1 MSVYDVTKVVLTVVM
16 IKNMSYT
23 SPIIFFGAINKTVD
37 RMSRLLK

>member
-1 MSVYDVTKVVLTVVM
+1 MSVYDITKVDLTVVM

-23 SPIIFFGAINKTVD
+23 SPIIFCGAINKKVG